1 MHDSPAAN
9 VTRPPLP
16 FAQVRGP
23 LLGRTGAGPPEQP
36 VWLGPPKYKL
46 PYKSST
52 ASPLRSDGW
61 WMAWREGCGDAEVC
75 GAVVVCV
82 PEYEPHAQSYAVML
96 RVPDGSDVFLRRLEA
111 EPCSIP
117 WARRSELI
125 HKVEIGLSRR
135 TAELGMAVAGLE
147 VQGQAGFDATGFRT
161 APTPRS
167 VAKARHLW
175 DQQHHRRR
183 HLGALLS
190 VRHTD

>member
-1 MHDSPAAN
+1 M
-9 VTRPPLP
+9 
-16 FAQVRGP
+16 
-23 LLGRTGAGPPEQP
+23 
-36 VWLGPPKYKL
+36 
-46 PYKSST
+46 
-52 ASPLRSDGW
+52 
-61 WMAWREGCGDAEVC
+61 REGCGDAEVC
-75 GAVVVCV
+75 GAVVVRV

-135 TAELGMAVAGLE
+135 TAELGLAVAGLE

-167 VAKARHLW
+167 VAKAQHLW
-175 DQQHHRRR
+175 ERHKGTCAGGSCRKDPGGGPMHAGWQFTAACVQRQQAALGHPPRARPLLPTWRYRRCR
-183 HLGALLS
+183 PAPRRLA
-190 VRHTD
+190 